1 MHKTYFTPGPSALYY
16 TAEQHV
22 KQALRTGIASIS
34 HRGEAFKNIYKEVDT
49 NLRELLTLPDNYSIL
64 FTNSATEVWD
74 LSTESLIQEKSLHI
88 VNGAFSE
95 KFYKVVNNSE
105 KEALLLESKRG
116 SFPEIDNALIKQADH
131 IAITHNET
139 STGVST
145 PLDTIYKIREQNP
158 EAIISIDAVSSLPY
172 LDIDYSK
179 IDALYV
185 SVQKCFGL
193 PAGLGVWLIND
204 RCIRKAGEV
213 TKNNT
218 GFKSYHNLLTLV
230 KQASNYQT
238 VSTPNVLNIYLLAKI
253 TADMANRGIQL
264 IRSEIKYKSTIFYK
278 MIDNHQKLQAFVNDK
293 SLRSDT
299 IIVLNTAE
307 HTRDIINFLESK
319 KIIIGSGYGKMK
331 TTQARIANFP
341 THSKEQFEMLTDLLE
356 TQEFTNFNP

>member
-22 KQALRTGIASIS
+22 KQALRTGITSIS
-34 HRGEAFKNIYKEVDT
+34 HRGETFKNIYKEVDS
-49 NLRELLTLPDNYSIL
+49 NLRELLTLPDNYTIL
-64 FTNSATEVWD
+64 FANSATEVWD

-95 KFYKVVNNSE
+95 KFYKVVNSSE
-105 KEALLLESKRG
+105 KEALLLESEWG
-116 SFPEIDNALIKQADH
+116 SFPEIDNELVRQADH

-172 LDIDYSK
+172 LNIDYSK

-193 PAGLGVWLIND
+193 PAGLGVWLVND
-204 RCIRKAGEV
+204 RCIAKAEQV
-213 TKNNT
+213 NRTNKR
-218 GFKSYHNLLTLV
+218 FKSYHNLLALV
-230 KQASNYQT
+230 KQATNYQT
-238 VSTPNVLNIYLLAKI
+238 VSTPNVLTIYLLAQV
-253 TADMANRGIQL
+253 TGDMLQRSIEM
-264 IRSEIKYKSTIFYK
+264 IRSEIKYKSAIFYK
-278 MIDNHQKLQAFVNDK
+278 MIDNHNKLELFVKDK
-293 SLRSDT
+293 LLRSDT
-299 IIVLNTAE
+299 VIVLKTENTSELIA
-307 HTRDIINFLESK
+307 FLENK
-319 KIIIGSGYGKMK
+319 GLIVGAGYGKMNTK
-331 TTQARIANFP
+331 HIRVANFP

-356 TQEFTNFNP
+356 TW